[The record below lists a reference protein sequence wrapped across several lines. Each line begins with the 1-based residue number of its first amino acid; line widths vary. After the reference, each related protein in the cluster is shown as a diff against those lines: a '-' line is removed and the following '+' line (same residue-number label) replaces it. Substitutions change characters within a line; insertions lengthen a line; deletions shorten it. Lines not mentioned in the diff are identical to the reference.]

1 MTEKDTKAGIITHGD
16 EEDMF
21 PDIPYEDYDTN
32 PEIWSEEADLTG
44 RTSLWHP
51 DADRSIPMRT
61 KGSYADGY
69 PVGAVIHATVG
80 RTQKGDYDAE
90 NTIKGGAHK
99 HLYFCISSTGKLYQ
113 PAPLSRWGIHAG
125 RSYAAG
131 LGSSLD
137 NKLVGIEICN
147 AGIVVE
153 YGDGFKAD
161 GWNEKFKKDEV
172 RYTEKIHN
180 VTKAGNYH
188 KYNTKQEEA
197 LIDLLLWLK
206 SNNPSVF
213 QLENV
218 LGHDEVAV
226 NKQGKLGRKQDP
238 GGSLSSY
245 MPQFRQLLLSR
256 ALIS

>member
-1 MTEKDTKAGIITHGD
+1 MSEKEDLAGIITHDD

-21 PDIPYEDYDTN
+21 PDVPYQDYKSD
-32 PEIWSEEADLTG
+32 PEIWAEEQDLTG
-44 RTSLWHP
+44 HTSLWHP
-51 DADRSIPMRT
+51 DADRSIPMRI
-61 KGSYADGY
+61 KGRYANGY

-131 LGSSLD
+131 LGNSLD

-147 AGIVVE
+147 AGIVVKH
-153 YGDGFKAD
+153 GSGFKAN
-161 GWNEKFKKDEV
+161 GWNEKFRKDEV
-172 RYTEKIHN
+172 RYTDKVSN

-188 KYNTKQEEA
+188 KYNAKQEKV

-206 SNNPSVF
+206 ANNPSVF
-213 QLENV
+213 QLAHV
-218 LGHDEVAV
+218 YGHDEVAI
-226 NKQGKLGRKQDP
+226 NKQGKLGRKKDP

-245 MPQFRQLLLSR
+245 MPEFRKMLLSK
-256 ALIS
+256 ALTS